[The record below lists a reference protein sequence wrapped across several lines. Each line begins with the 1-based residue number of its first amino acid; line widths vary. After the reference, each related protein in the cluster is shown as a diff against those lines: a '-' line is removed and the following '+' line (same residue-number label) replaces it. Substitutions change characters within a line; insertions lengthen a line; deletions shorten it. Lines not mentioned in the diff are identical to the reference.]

1 MIANIMFKHP
11 VHIVSLCGLLVLGG
25 CAATPTSVVKEPLS
39 ARPQAAAPARPANG
53 TIFQA
58 AQYRPLFEDRR
69 ARMVGDI
76 LTIAINEKTNAGKDS
91 ASKASKTGSA
101 SASVPSIAKLLF
113 LKPLQGTS
121 VSADSSNK
129 YEDKASVSSGNNF
142 TGSITVTVVEVL
154 PNGNLV
160 VGGEK
165 QVALDKDTEYVRF
178 SGVVSPDTI
187 TTGNVVSSTQV
198 ADARIEYR
206 TSSKID
212 SAEVA
217 NWLARFFLSVIAL

>member
-1 MIANIMFKHP
+1 MIRLTGWLAVFAIA
-11 VHIVSLCGLLVLGG
+11 G
-25 CAATPTSVVKEPLS
+25 CATPTSVIQQPVS
-39 ARPQAAAPARPANG
+39 AKPQAASPVHPANG
-53 TIFQA
+53 AIFQA
-58 AQYRPLFEDRR
+58 SRYRPLFEDRR
-69 ARMVGDI
+69 ARFVGDI
-76 LTIAINEKTNAGKDS
+76 LTIAINEKTDAGKDAS
-91 ASKASKTGSA
+91 SKASKTGSA
-101 SASVPSIAKLLF
+101 SASVPNVVKMLF
-113 LKPLQGTS
+113 FKPLQGQD
-121 VSADSSNK
+121 VKADSSNK
-129 YEDKASVSSGNNF
+129 YEDKASVSSGNTF

-178 SGVVSPDTI
+178 SGVVNPDTI

-206 TSSKID
+206 TTSHID
-212 SAEVA
+212 GAEVA